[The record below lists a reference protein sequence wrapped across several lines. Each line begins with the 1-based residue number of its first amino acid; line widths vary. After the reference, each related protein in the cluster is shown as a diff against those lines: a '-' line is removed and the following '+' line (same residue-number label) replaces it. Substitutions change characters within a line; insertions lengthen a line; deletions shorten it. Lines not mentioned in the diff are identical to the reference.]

1 MPRAETCFDKNCLF
15 GRNCK
20 KKRIWRQRL
29 GLSLQSDQYSAG
41 AEILAPKQGGNN
53 MQIPANRQKKS
64 SAKFSDKI
72 AVLYC
77 VLLKG

>member
-1 MPRAETCFDKNCLF
+1 MPCAETCFDKNCLF
-15 GRNCK
+15 GRNC

-53 MQIPANRQKKS
+53 MQIPTKGKIKRQKTKDR
-64 SAKFSDKI
+64 DKYR
-72 AVLYC
+72 VQRQ
-77 VLLKG
+77 